1 MPIIKWKPF
10 PDVEELFEEFPF
22 SSFRVHTW
30 DLATNVYEGS
40 GNVIVKMHLPGIEL
54 DEIALKAEDNYLT
67 IAGSRKEEEKEKD
80 KQYYHK
86 EIKYGSFERVIAL
99 PCLVRGDQAEAELK
113 DGVLTV
119 TLPKQEITKKASHI
133 KIRKKD

>member
-30 DLATNVYEGS
+30 DLATNVHEDN
-40 GNVIVKMHLPGIEL
+40 GNVIVTMHLPGIEL
-54 DEIALKAEDNYLT
+54 DEIDIKAEDNYLT
-67 IAGSRKEEEKEKD
+67 IAGSRKEEEKAKG

-86 EIKYGSFERVIAL
+86 EIKYGNFERVIEL
-99 PCLVRGDQAEAELK
+99 PCLVVGDRANAELK

-119 TLPKQEITKKASHI
+119 TLPKQEKMKKATRI
-133 KIRKKD
+133 KVKKK